1 VKLGDFSGA
10 QVTNTSISLT
20 VPQAVNITVSFD
32 YAGKVSTFG
41 TLNGKGSM
49 TYSADV
55 MLMKSYALPSNTTG
69 SIVLTFK
76 NATFV
81 MDSGFNPQ
89 DANSAQLLSLMVTQV
104 GTAYP
109 FVTSDAQAALTSMYQ
124 KESWPASTSLSTSF
138 PEIKVTLNTTWTDA
152 PVFNNSG
159 NKAVIYPSQGTTKP
173 ASTVRKSK
181 GFLKMVE
188 EAANWIVPNF
198 NETQGKSQLSLTTD
212 SLVYSVLKIISDSG
226 KFTFNVT
233 DKNKLSQEFAIN
245 ADFLS
250 RIYPGVL
257 TAYPRDAPITVDA
270 AVSDISLSKWDMGS
284 AAVTF
289 NVTDSTGKTVLL
301 FTSFVNFVPSY
312 NEPKVNVYAK
322 SIQHSHTK
330 ITNSPF
336 GFVDASTL
344 QDWVD
349 DAFSNY
355 NSASWKLFEEDI
367 DFYGIVGKVNNVTI
381 NDTTIL
387 ITADWV

>member
-1 VKLGDFSGA
+1 V
-10 QVTNTSISLT
+10 
-20 VPQAVNITVSFD
+20 
-32 YAGKVSTFG
+32 
-41 TLNGKGSM
+41 
-49 TYSADV
+49 TYSADI
-55 MLMKSYALPSNTTG
+55 MITKSYALPSTTIG

-76 NATFV
+76 NATFM

-109 FVTSDAQAALTSMYQ
+109 FVTSDAQAALTAMYQ

-159 NKAVIYPSQGTTKP
+159 NKAVIYPAQGTSKP

-198 NETQGKSQLSLTTD
+198 NETEGKSQLSLTTD

-257 TAYPRDAPITVDA
+257 TAYPRDAPITVNA
-270 AVSDISLSKWDMGS
+270 AVGKISLSKWDMGS

-301 FTSFVNFVPSY
+301 FTSVVNFVPSY
-312 NEPKVNVYAK
+312 TEPKLNVYAK
-322 SIQHSHTK
+322 SIQHSHTQ
-330 ITNSPF
+330 ITESPF

-367 DFYGIVGKVNNVTI
+367 DFYGIVGKVNNITL

-387 ITADWV
+387 VTADWA